1 MEAKSLGRRLTG
13 GRGGGRRKELKIRG
27 RCGESFE
34 GKFIISPCVAGV
46 ENVISVG
53 NKLGNNVS
61 K

>member
-13 GRGGGRRKELKIRG
+13 GRGGGRKELKIRG